1 MVNISMKAMLEAGV
15 HFGHQTR
22 RWNPKMARFIFGERN
37 NIHIIDLQKTV
48 KELKKATQWIKE
60 VAAEGKVILM
70 VGTKK
75 QAQDVIKLEAE
86 RVGMPYVA
94 EKWLGG
100 MLTNYQ
106 TVRKSLQ
113 RLEELEQWERDGV
126 FRVLSKKEVS
136 RLSKEMMK
144 MRRTL
149 TGVRT
154 LTRLPDA
161 LFIIDP
167 AEEDMAVSEARKLN
181 IPIAAICDTNCD
193 PDLITHPVP
202 GNDDA
207 ARSIKLFVNI
217 VAEAIAEG
225 RQEYEAKQAKQT
237 VEGAEAAMQAA
248 VADAEAQAA
257 AEGLIATET
266 AEGDTSHVQGTE
278 RAAEAESQVS

>member
-1 MVNISMKAMLEAGV
+1 MNISMKAMLEAGV

-48 KELKKATQWIKE
+48 KELKKAYQWLKE
-60 VAAEGKVILM
+60 QAADGKTVLM

-75 QAQDVIKLEAE
+75 QAQDVVKAEAE

-106 TVRKSLQ
+106 TVRKSLA
-113 RLEELEQWERDGV
+113 RLEELETWERDGV

-136 RLSKEMMK
+136 RLTKEMNR

-149 TGVRT
+149 TGIRT
-154 LTRLPDA
+154 LTRLPDVI
-161 LFIIDP
+161 FVVDP
-167 AEEDMAVSEARKLN
+167 AEEEMAVSEGRKLN
-181 IPIAAICDTNCD
+181 IPIVAVCDTNCD
-193 PDLITHPVP
+193 PDLITHPIP

-217 VAEAIAEG
+217 IAEAINEG
-225 RQEYEAKQAKQT
+225 KAEYEARKNAAS

-248 VADAEAQAA
+248 AVAPGEAEAA
-257 AEGLIATET
+257 AEAMIAEET
-266 AEGDTSHVQGTE
+266 AEGDTSIPSGTE
-278 RAAEAESQVS
+278 RAAEAESRIA

>member
-1 MVNISMKAMLEAGV
+1 
-15 HFGHQTR
+15 
-22 RWNPKMARFIFGERN
+22 
-37 NIHIIDLQKTV
+37 
-48 KELKKATQWIKE
+48 
-60 VAAEGKVILM
+60 
-70 VGTKK
+70 
-75 QAQDVIKLEAE
+75 
-86 RVGMPYVA
+86 
-94 EKWLGG
+94 
-100 MLTNYQ
+100 
-106 TVRKSLQ
+106 
-113 RLEELEQWERDGV
+113 
-126 FRVLSKKEVS
+126 
-136 RLSKEMMK
+136 

-161 LFIIDP
+161 LFIIAP

-181 IPIAAICDTNCD
+181 IPIVAICDTNCD

-207 ARSIKLFVNI
+207 ARSIKLFVSI

-225 RQEYEAKQAKQT
+225 RAEYEAKQAKQS

-248 VADAEAQAA
+248 VSDVEAQAA
-257 AEGLIATET
+257 AEGLLATET

>member
-1 MVNISMKAMLEAGV
+1 MNISMKAMLEAGV

-48 KELKKATQWIKE
+48 KELKKAYQWLKE
-60 VAAEGKVILM
+60 QAADGKTILM

-75 QAQDVIKLEAE
+75 QAQDVVKAEAE

-106 TVRKSLQ
+106 TVRKSLA
-113 RLEELEQWERDGV
+113 RLEELETWERDGV

-136 RLSKEMMK
+136 RLTKEMAR

-149 TGVRT
+149 TGIRT
-154 LTRLPDA
+154 LTRLPDVI
-161 LFIIDP
+161 FVVDP
-167 AEEDMAVSEARKLN
+167 AEEEMAVSEGRKLN
-181 IPIAAICDTNCD
+181 IPIVAVCDTNCD
-193 PDLITHPVP
+193 PDLITHPIP

-217 VAEAIAEG
+217 IAEAINEG
-225 RQEYEAKQAKQT
+225 RMEYEAKKNAAS

-248 VADAEAQAA
+248 VAPGEAEAA
-257 AEGLIATET
+257 AEAMIAEET
-266 AEGDTSHVQGTE
+266 AEGDTSMPVVSEQ
-278 RAAEAESQVS
+278 EAETESRIA